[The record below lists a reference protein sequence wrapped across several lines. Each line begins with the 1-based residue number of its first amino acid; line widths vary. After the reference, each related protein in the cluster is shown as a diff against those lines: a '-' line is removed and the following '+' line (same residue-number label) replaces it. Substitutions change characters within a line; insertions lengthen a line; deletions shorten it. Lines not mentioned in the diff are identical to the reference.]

1 MPDCPASREPRAD
14 DERARELAR
23 LIPLWP
29 SEIADT
35 SREGRTRLI
44 AKLECALKAERR
56 RGRSGHWT
64 YDLARHAALVRI
76 WRRERAALAA
86 LSKQASSQKESARTA
101 GAARLSVVGRSNF
114 QPS

>member
-76 WRRERAALAA
+76 WRHERAA
-86 LSKQASSQKESARTA
+86 LSKQASSQKESARSA
-101 GAARLSVVGRSNF
+101 GAARLSVVRRSNF